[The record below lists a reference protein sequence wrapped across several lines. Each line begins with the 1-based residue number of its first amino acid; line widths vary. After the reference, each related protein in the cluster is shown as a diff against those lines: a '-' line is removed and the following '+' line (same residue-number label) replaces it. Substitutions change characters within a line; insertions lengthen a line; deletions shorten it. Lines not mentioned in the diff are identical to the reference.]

1 MKPFLAIVFAAL
13 FPVFATAQQAVEIP
27 TPMPEEA
34 AVLAAKGL
42 DLNDFLWLSRPLI
55 IFADSPNDPRF
66 KKQIELIE
74 ADLQPFLDRDV
85 VIITDTDPKNP
96 SALRTR
102 LRPRGFMLV
111 LLTKDGSILW
121 RKPAPWTERE
131 ISRSIDKLPAR
142 QQEVRDRRA
151 AAQ

>member
-13 FPVFATAQQAVEIP
+13 FPVLATAQQAVEIP